1 MRRGSARCA
10 AQKTGARR
18 LNRQA
23 TSLGCGLGS
32 ASLPVHRRG
41 SGAFAHVANT
51 GLGGLTAART
61 IRAESR
67 ITRYSGE
74 GSPGRSGGFRS
85 ARTASPAGPASAS
98 RRLPEPSTT
107 RGRAR
112 DGGCHCTPE
121 AAWRRGRRS
130 VEARPASADATTT
143 IQYRVCGIRAWRR
156 HNGQL
161 HPTFQHLRARR
172 RTKMTNLFV
181 CLRPQRSA
189 AAAR

>member
-23 TSLGCGLGS
+23 TSLGCGLGC
-32 ASLPVHRRG
+32 ASRPGLRRG
-41 SGAFAHVANT
+41 SGTFAHVAST
-51 GLGGLTAART
+51 GLGGLMTAQT

-67 ITRYSGE
+67 ITRYWGE
-74 GSPGRSGGFRS
+74 GSPGWSGGFRS

-107 RGRAR
+107 RGRYR
-112 DGGCHCTPE
+112 DGGCRYPLG
-121 AAWRRGRRS
+121 AAWRPGRRS
-130 VEARPASADATTT
+130 VEARPAFADATTT
-143 IQYRVCGIRAWRR
+143 IQYRACGIRAWRR

-161 HPTFQHLRARR
+161 RPTFQHLRARR
-172 RTKMTNLFV
+172 HTKMTNLFV
-181 CLRPQRSA
+181 CLRPQRSD